1 MKTLTR
7 FLTALL
13 FAGLLFAPA
22 VCVRAQAA
30 SGSAQPAAQPAN
42 GTIGTAAPDEPEND
56 PELEQY
62 RHSST
67 VQAIARITHLETETV
82 AQIFEDLNSAIVI
95 VAIGVFLWK
104 MLPKMF
110 RSRSEMLQKEL
121 VQARLATEEAN
132 RRLAEV
138 EARLLRLDSV
148 IDGIRQQVEQES
160 VQDEK
165 RIHAALEAERERIIA
180 SAEQEIGAT
189 QAAAQRELK
198 NFAANLAIDNAM
210 RRIQLSN
217 DTDRALVREFGKSLN
232 KNSGGEA

>member
-1 MKTLTR
+1 VKTLTR

-13 FAGLLFAPA
+13 FAGLLFPPA
-22 VCVRAQAA
+22 TSIHAQAA

-42 GTIGTAAPDEPEND
+42 GTAGSAPADEPEND